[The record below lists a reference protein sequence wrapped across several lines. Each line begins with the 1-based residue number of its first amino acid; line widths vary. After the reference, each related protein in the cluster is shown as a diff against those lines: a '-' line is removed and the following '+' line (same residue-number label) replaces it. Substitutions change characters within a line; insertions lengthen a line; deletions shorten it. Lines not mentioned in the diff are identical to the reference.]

1 MRVAWR
7 CQSGQTETQ
16 RSLEPAAGIQKELT
30 WLWTIT
36 VSPGSG
42 RRRFRSISKLWRW
55 CGISSTSFLQ
65 RKEPWSEVWEINM
78 NIILALPYWPCVCLW
93 QPGRPWFPHLQKR
106 QAGGDG
112 DKAFSKQD
120 NSWLSCFP
128 PKMNREY
135 QYCHSFIP
143 IIRYGCESWT
153 KKKTKQ
159 QRIDAFDLW
168 SWWRLLRVSWTA
180 RRSNHY
186 ILFFFPNHYI
196 LKINLEYSLEGL
208 MLKLQYFGHLM
219 QRTDSLEKT
228 LMLGNIEGRRRRG
241 QQRMRWLDGITD
253 SMDVSLSK
261 FWEMVKDREASRAAI
276 DGVAKHQTQLSNWTT
291 FIQSRHMWDRW
302 SGRQSMVINIFLP
315 SEGRIRSWSP
325 EQVYSPLCWK
335 GAFHLHS
342 YSPGNQAH

>member
-1 MRVAWR
+1 
-7 CQSGQTETQ
+7 
-16 RSLEPAAGIQKELT
+16 
-30 WLWTIT
+30 
-36 VSPGSG
+36 
-42 RRRFRSISKLWRW
+42 
-55 CGISSTSFLQ
+55 
-65 RKEPWSEVWEINM
+65 
-78 NIILALPYWPCVCLW
+78 
-93 QPGRPWFPHLQKR
+93 
-106 QAGGDG
+106 
-112 DKAFSKQD
+112 
-120 NSWLSCFP
+120 
-128 PKMNREY
+128 MNREY

-186 ILFFFPNHYI
+186 ILFFFFPNHYI
-196 LKINLEYSLEGL
+196 LKINPEYSLEGL

-261 FWEMVKDREASRAAI
+261 LWEMVKDREAWRAAI
-276 DGVAKHQTQLSNWTT
+276 HGVAKHQTQLSNWTT

-302 SGRQSMVINIFLP
+302 SGRQEYGNKHFP
-315 SEGRIRSWSP
+315 SLRGSD
-325 EQVYSPLCWK
+325 
-335 GAFHLHS
+335 
-342 YSPGNQAH
+342 